1 MQNSIDHDKVRGGK
15 RRRLANTEAE
25 STEEAE
31 LMDVSSETVVLLDT
45 AGLLHTQTHS
55 CCDCVHKMGTNQV
68 SQNLCLDGGDAHEV
82 PPLTEELLAA
92 DGCLGEEEVSLRV
105 RPWKSS
111 RRGSYT
117 CVHTDSIK

>member
-1 MQNSIDHDKVRGGK
+1 M
-15 RRRLANTEAE
+15 
-25 STEEAE
+25 EEAE

-45 AGLLHTQTHS
+45 AGLLHTQAHS
-55 CCDCVHKMGTNQV
+55 SCDCVHKTGTNQV

-82 PPLTEELLAA
+82 PSLTEELLAA
-92 DGCLGEEEVSLRV
+92 DGCSGEEEVSSRV

-117 CVHTDSIK
+117 RVHTDSIK